1 MVNKILFT
9 GTSEEKGRQKIMGA
23 LNEARNLMTKD
34 TGKTKTKTFILLYLR
49 VSLKALR

>member
-23 LNEARNLMTKD
+23 LNETRNLMTKD